1 MPFAIAAG
9 IGAAALS
16 YQGAKKQAAATE
28 RAARESAAA
37 QRDAA
42 NIAASAGAF
51 RPVGISTRFGTSQ
64 FQMGT
69 DQYGNPIVTGAGYTP
84 SAETQDLQARIASM
98 YGPSLGLAEQAMPQ
112 AQRLFNLGAGY
123 LAESPE
129 AAQSRVFQ
137 QLQDIGATQRA
148 EEEARLGA
156 SVFGRGRA
164 GVNVGGIQ
172 PELYGLARAREEQ
185 RARDALTARQVA
197 QQDISFGTG
206 LMSQAYALPG
216 AALSPF
222 QAQYGLVSGLEAQA
236 MQPLE
241 LGAALGGRNVN
252 PYGAAA
258 QFKAGAQG
266 AADILRAQQGGIAA
280 RGLAEQNLMN
290 TFFNKLGIGQ
300 TGGSQYAPEGMGS
313 SPWGGGSWQA
323 PAPIIDRSIYGSMY
337 GNMYTN
343 PSGMFEAGMAL

>member
-1 MPFAIAAG
+1 MADILGPVLG
-9 IGAAALS
+9 
-16 YQGAKKQAAATE
+16 YQGAKAQARATTQAAEQA
-28 RAARESAAA
+28 AAA
-37 QRDAA
+37 QREAA
-42 NIAASAGAF
+42 RVSASAAAF
-51 RPVGISTRFGTSQ
+51 RPVGITTRFGTSQ
-64 FQMGT
+64 YQMGT

-84 SAETQDLQARIASM
+84 SAEVQGLQERIASM
-98 YGPSLGLAEQAMPQ
+98 YGPSLGFAEQALPQ
-112 AQRLFNLGAGY
+112 AQRMFNLGAGY

-129 AAQSRVFQ
+129 AARNRVFQ
-137 QLQDIGATQRA
+137 ELQNIGATQRA

-185 RARDALTARQVA
+185 RAKDVLTARQLA
-197 QQDISFGTG
+197 QQDIGFGTG
-206 LMSQAYALPG
+206 LMTQAYALPG

-258 QFKAGAQG
+258 QFRAGAQG
-266 AADILRAQQGGIAA
+266 AADILKAQQSGIAA
-280 RGLAEQNLMN
+280 QGLAQQNLMN
-290 TFFNKLGIGQ
+290 TLFGKLGIGQ
-300 TGGSQYAPEGMGS
+300 PTTSPYAPQGFTTN
-313 SPWGGGSWQA
+313 PILGGSWQP
-323 PAPIIDRSIYGSMY
+323 PAPIYDLGSVGGGTGAQYNFQDYGQ
-337 GNMYTN
+337 
-343 PSGMFEAGMAL
+343 FF